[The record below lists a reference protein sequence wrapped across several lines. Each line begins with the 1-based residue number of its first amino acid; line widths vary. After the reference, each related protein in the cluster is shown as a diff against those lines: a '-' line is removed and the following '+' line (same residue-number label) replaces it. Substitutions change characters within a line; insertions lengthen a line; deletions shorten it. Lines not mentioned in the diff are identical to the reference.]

1 MEDIDL
7 DINMERAINIIMN
20 NIAELT
26 KKFSVTKD
34 EKESNELKNKNKRWN
49 ISWKRKYYKKSNR
62 KKTKR
67 NNIKWMIKLL
77 EI

>member
-34 EKESNELKNKNKRWN
+34 EKESNELKDKINILNKIKDEIYLGNEN
-49 ISWKRKYYKKSNR
+49 IIKKVIEKNYKG
-62 KKTKR
+62 
-67 NNIKWMIKLL
+67 MI
-77 EI
+77 

>member
-34 EKESNELKNKNKRWN
+34 EKESNELKDKINILNKIKDEIYLGNEN
-49 ISWKRKYYKKSNR
+49 IIKKVIEKNC
-62 KKTKR
+62 KG
-67 NNIKWMIKLL
+67 MI
-77 EI
+77 

>member
-34 EKESNELKNKNKRWN
+34 EKESNELKDKINILNKIKDEIYFGNEN
-49 ISWKRKYYKKSNR
+49 IIKKVIEKNYKG
-62 KKTKR
+62 
-67 NNIKWMIKLL
+67 MI
-77 EI
+77 